1 MTTYTNDELRQ
12 LFQSK
17 FDLGTWTDVLKDL
30 FLADEL
36 RTSPEALSSP
46 GDCDQAYYLGAL
58 NTGDNY
64 RIGFFYYE
72 IKSSKVA
79 RKKVGLRKLV
89 RTFINPTWG
98 MFDAALV
105 VFNDGAHW
113 RLSFIC
119 DIKGEN
125 TAPRRYTFVFGD
137 ATQGCRTA
145 IERFALLQEKG
156 VSFASLME
164 AFSVEKLSQEF
175 YEAIFEWYQWACSP
189 DLNVTF
195 ANNPDTAADDRD
207 HLNEKIIR
215 LITRLLFCWFIKQ
228 KGLVPN
234 ELFAKEWAMNHLV
247 DFDFNLGV
255 NPEKYNG
262 KVTDFDPD
270 SETSGNYY
278 AAVLQ
283 NLFFA
288 TLNTEKNERNWA
300 NGNPTSNDNHYGI
313 KTLWRDN
320 KGQSFF
326 KNDNGQ
332 VLQALFDKIPYLNG
346 GLFECLDKPKS
357 RTETKVIYYD
367 AFSRDNLRQKRAFV
381 PNVLF
386 FKKDKGLFEILNR
399 FNFTIEE
406 SSHDEQQVA
415 LDPELLG
422 KVFEKL
428 LCEFNPETQEN
439 ARKNSGSFY
448 TPREIVDYMV
458 KQSLREY
465 LSCAA
470 WNPYLDEI
478 LEGNLP
484 ENLGESTK
492 QDIIN
497 RIKAVKI
504 LDPACGSG
512 AFPMGCLNKIV
523 DVVSLLS
530 GDDSAQSRYQTK
542 LDIIRNCI
550 YGVDI
555 QPIAMMI
562 SKLRFFISLICDCPS
577 VNVPTLP
584 NLETKFVAANTLIAA
599 DIRNADYQDT
609 INLLG
614 TDVDDTSLDGTL
626 KDLKQQLFE
635 VRSRYVTAKGKAE
648 KKALCEQDNQICQ
661 EIANHIQRERDP
673 EQDQQLVEKYQA
685 DINKLEIEA
694 KQYEAP
700 NFQDSGQQDLF
711 GDDMPKSLFSVD
723 VNEPKRKELKGKI
736 DGLNKLINAIKKRQN
751 GGGNSINDKYKNA
764 VKQLTEWDPYN
775 QNAVSPFFDPEW
787 MFGISGGFDVVIGN
801 PPYISAPTQIA
812 NPELAKQREILA
824 QSTDFETLYQKWD
837 LYVAFMEKGL
847 KLLSDNGAFSM
858 IVPYPITNQLSGKK
872 FRKWVLSNY
881 NVTEISDLHE
891 TKVFENATVQNII
904 LFASKGSQS
913 NQIPISTIEE
923 GKKFRTLFS
932 QDLQSLVQDQKTQV
946 WNLTQEHRNANRHQD
961 LHVLGDFCYISKGM
975 VLYSESG
982 LFTNKDLV
990 SDYADEIHCR
1000 KYIEAKD
1007 IERYEI
1013 QRTRYLEYDTV
1024 RVPDQVSRP
1033 TFREL
1038 YDVPKLI
1045 TNCLGELKVT
1055 VDLDD
1060 HYICQQGLRIAVL
1073 WKDIATVENKSITSS
1088 IKKYSSLSRKEMEE
1102 LSTKIDLRYIL
1113 GIMASKYGR
1122 ELLTIQRAGD
1132 YHIVP
1137 EHIRQIPIPLD
1148 TSRQQEISTLV
1159 TRILTSKSN
1168 GVADTRD
1175 LEKRI
1180 DEIVYQLY
1188 GLSDEE
1194 IRLVENN

>member
-1 MTTYTNDELRQ
+1 MTAYTNDELRQ

-36 RTSPEALSSP
+36 RTSPEALSDP

-79 RKKVGLRKLV
+79 RKKVGLRNLV

-98 MFDAALV
+98 MFDAALA
-105 VFNDGAHW
+105 VFDDGAHW

-234 ELFAKEWAMNHLV
+234 ELFAKEWAKNHLV

-255 NPEKYNG
+255 NPEKYNR

-270 SETSGNYY
+270 SKTSGNYY

-320 KGQSFF
+320 KGHSFF
-326 KNDNGQ
+326 KNGNGQ

-422 KVFEKL
+422 KVFENL
-428 LCEFNPETQEN
+428 LGEFNPETQEN

-484 ENLGESTK
+484 KKLDEITK
-492 QDIIN
+492 QDVIN

-550 YGVDI
+550 YGSDI
-555 QPIAMMI
+555 QSIAAQI
-562 SKLRFFISLICDCPS
+562 SKLRFFISLICDCEPDFS
-577 VNVPTLP
+577 KPNFGIPTLP
-584 NLETKFVAANTLIAA
+584 NLETKFVCANSLIGLKKTRKGESYEMESEEITKKKNELRQIRHDHFSA
-599 DIRNADYQDT
+599 RNANKKMELRKKDEEARARLAK
-609 INLLG
+609 LLENNFASE
-614 TDVDDTSLDGTL
+614 D
-626 KDLKQQLFE
+626 
-635 VRSRYVTAKGKAE
+635 
-648 KKALCEQDNQICQ
+648 
-661 EIANHIQRERDP
+661 
-673 EQDQQLVEKYQA
+673 
-685 DINKLEIEA
+685 A
-694 KQYEAP
+694 KQMVAW
-700 NFQDSGQQDLF
+700 N
-711 GDDMPKSLFSVD
+711 
-723 VNEPKRKELKGKI
+723 
-736 DGLNKLINAIKKRQN
+736 
-751 GGGNSINDKYKNA
+751 
-764 VKQLTEWDPYN
+764 PYD
-775 QNAVSPFFDPEW
+775 QNACSPFFDSEW
-787 MFGISGGFDVVIGN
+787 MFGITDGFDVVIGN
-801 PPYISAPTQIA
+801 PPYFQMPKKAVSKEQYPYSEGKDQG
-812 NPELAKQREILA
+812 KQNA
-824 QSTDFETLYQKWD
+824 Y
-837 LYVAFMEKGL
+837 
-847 KLLSDNGAFSM
+847 
-858 IVPYPITNQLSGKK
+858 
-872 FRKWVLSNY
+872 
-881 NVTEISDLHE
+881 
-891 TKVFENATVQNII
+891 KVFVEAGYNQCAPNGIVCLIVQ
-904 LFASKGSQS
+904 
-913 NQIPISTIEE
+913 
-923 GKKFRTLFS
+923 
-932 QDLQSLVQDQKTQV
+932 
-946 WNLTQEHRNANRHQD
+946 
-961 LHVLGDFCYISKGM
+961 
-975 VLYSESG
+975 
-982 LFTNKDLV
+982 
-990 SDYADEIHCR
+990 
-1000 KYIEAKD
+1000 
-1007 IERYEI
+1007 
-1013 QRTRYLEYDTV
+1013 
-1024 RVPDQVSRP
+1024 
-1033 TFREL
+1033 
-1038 YDVPKLI
+1038 
-1045 TNCLGELKVT
+1045 
-1055 VDLDD
+1055 
-1060 HYICQQGLRIAVL
+1060 
-1073 WKDIATVENKSITSS
+1073 
-1088 IKKYSSLSRKEMEE
+1088 SSLMCDISSMY
-1102 LSTKIDLRYIL
+1102 T
-1113 GIMASKYGR
+1113 R
-1122 ELLTIQRAGD
+1122 ELLLTKTTLKHVVEFPKKAPTKEGQVFKSVLQGTCIALFSKFLPSNNAEFGISSNNDTTTIKKMRFEPIAQNKCLSFYPIGYYFPVVKPGEFALIEKIFNKSQFFKNYIETIAQGD
-1132 YHIVP
+1132 FNLTNDKHHFGTTPTKTKMFRGKHIHRYYMDSEP
-1137 EHIRQIPIPLD
+1137 EEYIIGDFKSEQAKRHSERDYLITQNISGTTDPYRFNCCINIKEVSLYGHSVNKISLKEGNDAKYFMALINSRLMDWYFRKTSSNNHVNGYEIESLPIPLD
-1148 TSRQQEISTLV
+1148 TSRQQEISSLV
-1159 TRILTSKSN
+1159 SQILTLKAE

-1175 LEKRI
+1175 LEEDI
-1180 DEIVYQLY
+1180 DQIVYKLY

-1194 IRLVENN
+1194 IRLVEGR